1 MAQVKE
7 VVWTNTPNASTAVAI
22 EIGFVPAKVTVI
34 DVTTGNVYY
43 WYDGMAQNSFVEVLA
58 IGGNYPTYQQAGG
71 YQWLGNVWLG
81 GMPITAWTAPTS
93 NSQGQITVNNLSWF
107 NLPTNTTIQV
117 VGAVC
122 TPAVGAVS
130 INGTYTVSSVS
141 SSVNQNIIT
150 LNSPTTV
157 PTYQNYLGGGYVLP
171 ISYPSGQPYTPKI
184 GCYGCILGS
193 SMVGTAGAQARALFE
208 SCVSVC

>member
-7 VVWTNTPNASTAVAI
+7 VVWTNPANGTTPVAI

-34 DVTTGNVYY
+34 DVTTGNVFY

-58 IGGNYPTYQQAGG
+58 VGGDYPTYQTQGG

-81 GMPITAWTAPTS
+81 GMPITAWTAPQS
-93 NSQGQITVNNLSWF
+93 NGQQGQITVNNISWF
-107 NLPTNTTIQV
+107 NLPTNTTVKV

-122 TPAVGAVS
+122 TPAANAVS
-130 INGTYTVSSVS
+130 INGTYTVAL
-141 SSVNQNIIT
+141 VNSNIIT
-150 LNSPTTV
+150 LNNPTTV
-157 PTYQNYLGGGYVLP
+157 PTYQNYIGGGFVLP
-171 ISYPSGQPYTPKI
+171 VSTPAGEPYPQKI
-184 GCYGCILGS
+184 GCYGCILGA

-208 SCVSVC
+208 SSVSVC